1 MDTKYVKILHLLL
14 RLLSIVTASYCIQQV
29 TSNMADWIDL
39 GSTFSLFCVLPM
51 LIDIEL
57 EFNWQKE
64 KPNQ

>member
-29 TSNMADWIDL
+29 TSNKADWIDL

-57 EFNWQKE
+57 DFNWQKE